1 MQGFIWLSHPAVASV
16 VATTEMLLRFFDFST
31 HYVKIGRHT
40 PHGSQLFS
48 LFSPVNLVR
57 RRVRATVDLGLG
69 IWSHVKCH
77 I

>member
-1 MQGFIWLSHPAVASV
+1 MSPQGFIWLSHPAVASV

-40 PHGSQLFS
+40 HQLFS

-57 RRVRATVDLGLG
+57 KRVRATVDLCLG